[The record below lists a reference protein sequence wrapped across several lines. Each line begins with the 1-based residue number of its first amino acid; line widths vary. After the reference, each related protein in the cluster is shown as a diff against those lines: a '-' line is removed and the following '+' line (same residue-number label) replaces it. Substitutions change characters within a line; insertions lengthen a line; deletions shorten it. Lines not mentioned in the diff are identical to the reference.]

1 MFTVEQIKA
10 AHSKVKSGADF
21 PGYISDLKNLGV
33 IAYETLVTDG
43 HTNYHGA
50 DAYNVSSPGWYSAL
64 DIADTPNVELFKANL
79 KAHQQGQTDYMT
91 FCNHCANAGVD
102 KWIVSILDM
111 TCCYYDKAGN
121 KLLIEA
127 IPQQT

>member
-1 MFTVEQIKA
+1 MFTLEQIKA

-64 DIADTPNVELFKANL
+64 DIADTPKDRKSV
-79 KAHQQGQTDYMT
+79 
-91 FCNHCANAGVD
+91 V
-102 KWIVSILDM
+102 
-111 TCCYYDKAGN
+111 
-121 KLLIEA
+121 
-127 IPQQT
+127 